1 MSEEIRTSYSGVTL
15 TSDEIASLT
24 DTEPIGQG
32 DEVLSP
38 TDDVNVDQSQ
48 QLEEVATT
56 DLDDGVEVESLE
68 LDGVEY
74 DIDTISEALEA
85 FNNKSDWQKSNTEKA
100 QQLSA
105 ERKAFQDETQI
116 WRDLQNDENAIDA
129 LRDVLPDDHPI
140 FNPGVAEEIQNQDTK
155 DLDKV
160 QELEERLNAIQ
171 QEKEE
176 ELAVK
181 EADQQV
187 FQDLA
192 NLKQIHPE
200 LEDPD
205 LMDEVITT
213 AIEKGFVGQEGLEDA
228 FVLTYHS
235 SAEDSAFKTAVNRAR
250 NAKAMKSI
258 PEPEG
263 PAKALREEPTRKP
276 TSYKDARSDALK
288 NYKFYE

>member
-105 ERKAFQDETQI
+105 ERKAFQDESKI

-155 DLDKV
+155 GLDKV
-160 QELEERLNAIQ
+160 QELEERLNEIQ

-200 LEDPD
+200 LEDQD

-276 TSYKDARSDALK
+276 SSYKDARSDALK

>member
-105 ERKAFQDETQI
+105 ERKAFQDESKI

-160 QELEERLNAIQ
+160 QELEERLNEIQ

-200 LEDPD
+200 LEDQD

-276 TSYKDARSDALK
+276 SSYKDARSDALK

>member
-105 ERKAFQDETQI
+105 ERKAFQDESQI

-160 QELEERLNAIQ
+160 QELEERLNEIQ

-192 NLKQIHPE
+192 NLKQTHPE
-200 LEDPD
+200 LEDQD

-228 FVLTYHS
+228 FVLTYHT

-250 NAKAMKSI
+250 NVKAMKSV

-263 PAKALREEPTRKP
+263 SVKGLHEEPVSKP
-276 TSYKDARSDALK
+276 KDYQGARADALK
-288 NYKFYE
+288 NYNFYE

>member
-105 ERKAFQDETQI
+105 ERKAFQDESKI

-160 QELEERLNAIQ
+160 QELEERLNEIQ

-192 NLKQIHPE
+192 NLKQTHPE
-200 LEDPD
+200 LEDQD

-276 TSYKDARSDALK
+276 SSYKDARSDALK

>member
-105 ERKAFQDETQI
+105 ERKAFQDESQI

-155 DLDKV
+155 GLDKV
-160 QELEERLNAIQ
+160 QELEERLNEIQ

-192 NLKQIHPE
+192 NLKQTHPE
-200 LEDPD
+200 LEDQD

-228 FVLTYHS
+228 FVLTYHT

-276 TSYKDARSDALK
+276 SSYKDARSDALK

>member
-105 ERKAFQDETQI
+105 ERKAFQDESKI

-155 DLDKV
+155 GLDKV
-160 QELEERLNAIQ
+160 QELEERLNEIQ

-192 NLKQIHPE
+192 NLKQTHPE
-200 LEDPD
+200 LEDQD

-263 PAKALREEPTRKP
+263 PAKALRDEPTGKP
-276 TSYKDARSDALK
+276 FSYKDARSDALK

>member
-105 ERKAFQDETQI
+105 ERKAFQDESKI

-155 DLDKV
+155 GLDKV
-160 QELEERLNAIQ
+160 QELEERLNEIQ

-192 NLKQIHPE
+192 NLKQTHPE
-200 LEDPD
+200 LEDQD

-276 TSYKDARSDALK
+276 SSYKDARSDALK

>member
-105 ERKAFQDETQI
+105 ERKAFQDESQI

-160 QELEERLNAIQ
+160 QELEERLNEIQ

-192 NLKQIHPE
+192 NLKQTHPE
-200 LEDPD
+200 LEDQD

-228 FVLTYHS
+228 FVLTYHT

-276 TSYKDARSDALK
+276 SSYKDARSDALK